1 MGAKQTN
8 KTELYIYIYI
18 YKLCTKSA
26 SKNSPNCFA
35 TFGSSACQS
44 LS

>member
-8 KTELYIYIYI
+8 KTELY
-18 YKLCTKSA
+18 KVCTKSA